1 MTVLDVRPDL
11 APIPFRL
18 YEVEVKRVV
27 EISPTYRRVTFT
39 GPLCDAIADNR
50 HDQRIKFL
58 LPAEGASLEDF
69 SLEPTTWYQRWRD
82 LPDHERMPIR
92 TYTIREVR
100 AELAEFDVD
109 IAIHGRI
116 GPASSWALDAVPG
129 DRIVVNAPC
138 AHYPDVHG
146 GVDWHAPE
154 HVGRVLLAGDETA
167 APAIAGIL
175 ESLPADA
182 CGMAVIEVP
191 HADDAAVIGAKPE
204 HVEVV
209 VLARGDAKV
218 GTLLEPEL
226 RSRAPRV
233 LEECELIA
241 RAERIANAP
250 LEDVDIDG
258 GLLWEVPVSA
268 TGGAALGDRAP
279 FYAWLAGEAS
289 VIKLL
294 RRFLVSELGV
304 DRRSVAFMG
313 YWREGRAE
321 LGG

>member
-1 MTVLDVRPDL
+1 MTLLDDRTDT

-18 YEVEVKRVV
+18 FEVEVKRIEAV
-27 EISPTYRRVTFT
+27 SPTYRRVTFT
-39 GPLCDAIADNR
+39 GELCDGIADNR

-58 LPAEGASLEDF
+58 LPADGADIGGF
-69 SLEPTTWYQRWRD
+69 SLEPTTWYQRWRA
-82 LPDHERMPIR
+82 LPDEKRMPMR

-100 AELAEFDVD
+100 AHLAEFDVD
-109 IAIHGRI
+109 VALHGRL
-116 GPASSWALDAVPG
+116 GPASSWALDAQPG
-129 DRIVVNAPC
+129 DRILVNAPC

-154 HVGRVLLAGDETA
+154 RVDRVLLAGDETA

-182 CGMAVIEVP
+182 CGVAVIEVP
-191 HADDAAVIGAKPE
+191 HADDAVVIGSKPE
-204 HVEVV
+204 HVDVV
-209 VLARGDAKV
+209 VLARGSAPV

-226 RSRAPRV
+226 RRRAPRL
-233 LEECELIA
+233 LEECEIIA

-250 LEDVDIDG
+250 LEDVDIDA
-258 GLLWEVPVSA
+258 GLLWEVPVSE
-268 TGGAALGDRAP
+268 TGGAALDRAP

-289 VIKLL
+289 VIKTL
-294 RRFLVSELGV
+294 RRLLVSELGV

-313 YWREGRAE
+313 YWRKGRAE

>member
-1 MTVLDVRPDL
+1 MTLTDT

-18 YEVEVKRVV
+18 FEVEVKRIVA
-27 EISPTYRRVTFT
+27 ISPTYRRVTFT
-39 GPLCDAIADNR
+39 GELCADIADNR

-58 LPAEGASLEDF
+58 LPTESAGVDDF
-69 SLEPTTWYQRWRD
+69 SLEPTTWYQRWRE
-82 LPDHERMPIR
+82 LPDEKRMPMR

-100 AELAEFDVD
+100 SALAEFDVD
-109 IAIHGRI
+109 VALHGRL
-116 GPASSWALDAVPG
+116 GPASSWALDAQPG
-129 DRIVVNAPC
+129 DRIIVNAPC

-154 HVGRVLLAGDETA
+154 RVDRVLLAGDETA

-175 ESLPADA
+175 ERLPADA
-182 CGMAVIEVP
+182 SGVAVIEVP
-191 HADDAAVIGAKPE
+191 HADDAVVIGSKPDGIE
-204 HVEVV
+204 LV
-209 VLARGDAKV
+209 VLARGGATV

-241 RAERIANAP
+241 RAERIAHAT
-250 LEDVDIDG
+250 LEDVDIDA
-258 GLLWEVPVSA
+258 GLLWEVPVSES
-268 TGGAALGDRAP
+268 GGAALGDRAP

-289 VIKLL
+289 VIKKA
-294 RRFLVSELGV
+294 RRLLVSELGV

>member
-1 MTVLDVRPDL
+1 MTILDARPET

-18 YEVEVKRVV
+18 FAVTVKRVV
-27 EISPTYRRVTFT
+27 AISPTYRRITFT
-39 GPLCDAIADNR
+39 GPLCDGIADNR

-58 LPAEGASLEDF
+58 LPTDGMALEEF
-69 SLEPTTWYQRWRD
+69 GLEPTDWYQRWRE
-82 LPDHERMPIR
+82 LPDDKRMPMR

-100 AELAEFDVD
+100 SELAEFDVD
-109 IAIHGRI
+109 VALHGRI
-116 GPASSWALDAVPG
+116 GPASSWALDAQPG
-129 DRIVVNAPC
+129 DSILVNAPC

-154 HVGRVLLAGDETA
+154 RVDRVLLAGDETA

-175 ESLPADA
+175 ERLPADA
-182 CGMAVIEVP
+182 CGVAVIEVP
-191 HADDAAVIGAKPE
+191 HAADAAVIGAKPE

-209 VLARGDAKV
+209 VLARGDAPV

-226 RSRAPRV
+226 RSRAPQI

-241 RAERIANAP
+241 RAERIAHAT
-250 LEDVDIDG
+250 LEDVDIDA
-258 GLLWEVPVSA
+258 GLLWEVPVSE
-268 TGGAALGDRAP
+268 TGGAALGERAP

-289 VIKLL
+289 VIKTL
-294 RRFLVSELGV
+294 RRLLVSELGV

-313 YWREGRAE
+313 YWREGRPE

>member
-1 MTVLDVRPDL
+1 MTILDAWPET

-18 YEVEVKRVV
+18 YAATVKRVV
-27 EISPTYRRVTFT
+27 AISPTYRRITFT
-39 GPLCDAIADNR
+39 GALCDGIADNR

-58 LPAEGASLEDF
+58 LPTEAMPLDEFDLD
-69 SLEPTTWYQRWRD
+69 PTDWYQRWRA
-82 LPDHERMPIR
+82 LPDDKRMPMR

-100 AELAEFDVD
+100 SELAEFDVD
-109 IAIHGRI
+109 VALHGRI
-116 GPASSWALDAVPG
+116 GPASSWALDAQPG
-129 DRIVVNAPC
+129 DGIIVSAPC

-154 HVGRVLLAGDETA
+154 RVDRVLLAGDETA

-182 CGMAVIEVP
+182 CGVAVIEVP

-209 VLARGDAKV
+209 VLARGDAPV
-218 GTLLEPEL
+218 GTLLETEL
-226 RSRAPRV
+226 RRTAPRI

-241 RAERIANAP
+241 RAERIAHAP
-250 LEDVDIDG
+250 LEDVDIDA
-258 GLLWEVPVSA
+258 GLLWEVPVSE

-289 VIKLL
+289 VIKTL
-294 RRFLVSELGV
+294 RRLLVSELGV

-313 YWREGRAE
+313 YWREGRPE

>member
-1 MTVLDVRPDL
+1 MTLLDDRTEH

-18 YEVEVKRVV
+18 YEVEVKRI
-27 EISPTYRRVTFT
+27 ETISPTYRRVTFT
-39 GPLCDAIADNR
+39 GPLCDGIADNR
-50 HDQRIKFL
+50 YDQRIKFL
-58 LPAEGASLEDF
+58 LPTETAPVDDF
-69 SLEPTTWYQRWRD
+69 PLEPTTWYQRWRE
-82 LPDHERMPIR
+82 LPDEKRMPMR

-100 AELAEFDVD
+100 SELAEFDVD
-109 IAIHGRI
+109 VALHGRL
-116 GPASSWALDAVPG
+116 GPASSWTLDARPG

-138 AHYPDVHG
+138 AYYPEVHG

-154 HVGRVLLAGDETA
+154 RVDRVLLAGDETA

-175 ESLPADA
+175 ERLPADA
-182 CGMAVIEVP
+182 CGVAVIEVP
-191 HADDAAVIGAKPE
+191 DAADAVVIGSKPE
-204 HVEVV
+204 NVELV
-209 VLARGDAKV
+209 VLARGAAKV

-226 RSRAPRV
+226 RRRAPQI

-250 LEDVDIDG
+250 LEDVDIDEG
-258 GLLWEVPVSA
+258 MLWEVPVSE

-289 VIKLL
+289 VIKSL
-294 RRFLVSELGV
+294 RRLLVSELGV

-321 LGG
+321 LSG

>member
-1 MTVLDVRPDL
+1 MTLLDDRTEH

-18 YEVEVKRVV
+18 FEVEVKRI
-27 EISPTYRRVTFT
+27 ETISPTYRRVTFT
-39 GPLCDAIADNR
+39 GPLCDGIADNR
-50 HDQRIKFL
+50 YDQRIKFL
-58 LPAEGASLEDF
+58 LPTETARVDEF
-69 SLEPTTWYQRWRD
+69 SLEPTTWYQRWRELSD
-82 LPDHERMPIR
+82 EKRMPMR

-100 AELAEFDVD
+100 SELAEFDVD
-109 IAIHGRI
+109 IALHGRL
-116 GPASSWALDAVPG
+116 GPASSWALDAQPG
-129 DRIVVNAPC
+129 DRIIVNAPC

-154 HVGRVLLAGDETA
+154 RVDRVMLAGDETA

-175 ESLPADA
+175 ERLPADA
-182 CGMAVIEVP
+182 CGIAVIEVP
-191 HADDAAVIGAKPE
+191 HADDAVVIRSAPE

-209 VLARGDAKV
+209 ILARGDAKV

-226 RSRAPRV
+226 RRRAPRV

-250 LEDVDIDG
+250 LEDVDIDA
-258 GLLWEVPVSA
+258 GLLWEVPVSE
-268 TGGAALGDRAP
+268 TGGAALGERAP

-289 VIKLL
+289 VIKTL
-294 RRFLVSELGV
+294 RRLLVSELGV

-313 YWREGRAE
+313 YWREGRPE